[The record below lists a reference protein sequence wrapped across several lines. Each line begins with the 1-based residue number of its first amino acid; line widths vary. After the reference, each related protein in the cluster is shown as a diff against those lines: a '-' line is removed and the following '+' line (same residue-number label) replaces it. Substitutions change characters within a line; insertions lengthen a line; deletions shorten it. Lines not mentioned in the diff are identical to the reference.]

1 MKVLRRTYYTLD
13 FIVYYLRKLVMS
25 NLLVAADILT
35 PGTRTNPGFIEFP
48 LHLKTDWGLLLF
60 SNLVAMTPGT
70 LSIDI
75 SQDKSLLLVHLL
87 FVDKQASVKTDLARI
102 HEKIRK
108 MTEG

>member
-13 FIVYYLRKLVMS
+13 FLFYYLLLLVNS
-25 NLLVAADILT
+25 NFRVAADILT

-48 LHLKTDWGLLLF
+48 IGLNTDWGLLLF

-75 SQDKSLLLVHLL
+75 IQDKSLLVVHLL
-87 FVDKQASVKTDLARI
+87 FIDREASARTDLARI
-102 HEKIRK
+102 QEKVRK